1 MGNMAAAMAI
11 SLHSLVP
18 CIFENEYTVKLL
30 KMFTREQQRR
40 QYLQEYWQE
49 DAIPTGEGWNTVA
62 DMEDADWTSI
72 FENEYK
78 VKLLKMFIR
87 EQQRRQDLQE
97 GHWQEEVRPSES
109 PLFDEEAEDNDKD
122 WRDPCE
128 DQDEEDEEQYMEEEH
143 WEQYM
148 EEQH

>member
-1 MGNMAAAMAI
+1 
-11 SLHSLVP
+11 
-18 CIFENEYTVKLL
+18 
-30 KMFTREQQRR
+30 
-40 QYLQEYWQE
+40 
-49 DAIPTGEGWNTVA
+49 
-62 DMEDADWTSI
+62 MEDADWTSI

-143 WEQYM
+143 WEATDDSTKNP
-148 EEQH
+148 EEDDAIVFCLEFVKRQCRH